1 MIKGL
6 DTNVLVRYL
15 TQDDEGQAEVATRT
29 IEGAAAK
36 GEKMLIQPI
45 ILCELVWVLE
55 SAYDFPKSDLL
66 RALEGVLR
74 VAQFEIAEKDTVW
87 QALSDF
93 RQGKGDFSDYYL
105 GRANEK
111 AGAAITLTFDKT
123 LKGIP
128 RFQVLSAQ
136 SHRREVL

>member
-15 TQDDEGQAEVATRT
+15 TQDDEGQAEAATQA
-29 IEGAAAK
+29 IEGASAK

-45 ILCELVWVLE
+45 VLCELVWVLE
-55 SAYDFPKSDLL
+55 SAYDFTKADLL

-93 RQGKGDFSDYYL
+93 RREDGDFSDYYL

-128 RFQVLSAQ
+128 RFQVLTA
-136 SHRREVL
+136 

>member
-15 TQDDEGQAEVATRT
+15 TQDDERQAEAAAKT

-45 ILCELVWVLE
+45 ILCELLWVLE
-55 SAYDFPKSDLL
+55 SAYEFPKTDLL

-74 VAQFEIAEKDTVW
+74 IAQFEIAEKDTVW
-87 QALSDF
+87 QALSDY

-123 LKGIP
+123 LRGLP
-128 RFQVLSAQ
+128 RFQVLSA
-136 SHRREVL
+136 

>member
-15 TQDDEGQAEVATRT
+15 TQDDKKQAEAAAKT
-29 IEGAAAK
+29 IEGAAAR
-36 GEKMLIQPI
+36 GERMLIQPI

-66 RALEGVLR
+66 RGLEGILQT
-74 VAQFEIAEKDTVW
+74 AQFEIVEKDVIW
-87 QALSDF
+87 QALSDY

-111 AGAAITLTFDKT
+111 GGAAITFTFDKL
-123 LKGIP
+123 LKGTP
-128 RFQVLSAQ
+128 YFQVLGA
-136 SHRREVL
+136 

>member
-15 TQDDEGQAEVATRT
+15 TQDDEGQAEAAAKT

-55 SAYDFPKSDLL
+55 SAYEFPKTDLL

-74 VAQFEIAEKDTVW
+74 IAQFEIAEKDTVW
-87 QALSDF
+87 QALSDY

-123 LKGIP
+123 LRGLP
-128 RFQVLSAQ
+128 RFQVLIA
-136 SHRREVL
+136 

>member
-15 TQDDEGQAEVATRT
+15 TQDDEGQAEVAAKT
-29 IEGAAAK
+29 IEEAAAK

-55 SAYDFPKSDLL
+55 SAYDFPKTDRL
-66 RALEGVLR
+66 RALEGILR
-74 VAQFEIAEKDTVW
+74 VAQFEIVEKDTVW

-123 LKGIP
+123 LKGLP
-128 RFQVLSAQ
+128 RFQVLGA
-136 SHRREVL
+136 

>member
-15 TQDDEGQAEVATRT
+15 TQDDEGQAEAANQA
-29 IEGAAAK
+29 IERARAK

-45 ILCELVWVLE
+45 VLCELVWVLE
-55 SAYDFPKSDLL
+55 SAYDFPKTDLL

-128 RFQVLSAQ
+128 RFQVLTA
-136 SHRREVL
+136 

>member
-15 TQDDEGQAEVATRT
+15 TQDDKGQAEVAAKT
-29 IEGAAAK
+29 IEGAAAR

-55 SAYDFPKSDLL
+55 SAYDFPKTDLL
-66 RALEGVLR
+66 RALEGILR
-74 VAQFEIAEKDTVW
+74 VAQFEIVEKDTVW
-87 QALSDF
+87 QALSDY

-128 RFQVLSAQ
+128 RFQVLAS
-136 SHRREVL
+136 

>member
-15 TQDDEGQAEVATRT
+15 TQDDEGQAEVEVATRT

-36 GEKMLIQPI
+36 GEKLLIQPI

-55 SAYDFPKSDLL
+55 SAYNFPKSDLL

-128 RFQVLSAQ
+128 RFQVLSA
-136 SHRREVL
+136 

>member
-15 TQDDEGQAEVATRT
+15 TQDDERQAEAAAKA

-55 SAYDFPKSDLL
+55 SAYDFPKTDLL
-66 RALEGVLR
+66 RVLEGVLR
-74 VAQFEIAEKDTVW
+74 IAQFEIAEKDTVW
-87 QALSDF
+87 QALSDY

-128 RFQVLSAQ
+128 RFHVLTA
-136 SHRREVL
+136 